1 MASFKELLVK
11 SLKELG
17 EDDLKEFRWF
27 LKNHKHIPKREIEN
41 ADVFD
46 TVDKMVERF
55 GPEEA
60 VRITADILRK
70 MNKNL
75 LADELENEH
84 KEGNLLN
91 RVTSTLLLLC

>member
-1 MASFKELLVK
+1 MASVKDLLVN

-17 EDDLKEFRWF
+17 EDDLKEFRWL
-27 LKNHKHIPKREIEN
+27 LKNHKHIPKREMEN
-41 ADVFD
+41 ADVLD

-60 VRITADILRK
+60 VKITVDMLRK

-75 LADELENEH
+75 LAEKLENEH
-84 KEGNLLN
+84 KKGNMLN
-91 RVTSTLLLLC
+91 RVTVYK

>member
-1 MASFKELLVK
+1 MASVKELLVK

-17 EDDLKEFRWF
+17 EDDLKEFKWF
-27 LKNHKHIPKREIEN
+27 LKNHKHIPQSEIEN

-60 VRITADILRK
+60 VRITVDMLRK
-70 MNKNL
+70 MNQNH
-75 LADELENEH
+75 LAEELENKH
-84 KEGNLLN
+84 KEGNM
-91 RVTSTLLLLC
+91 

>member
-1 MASFKELLVK
+1 MASVKELLVN

-27 LKNHKHIPKREIEN
+27 LTNHKHIPKHEMEN
-41 ADVFD
+41 ADIFD

-60 VRITADILRK
+60 VRIMVDILRK

-75 LADELENEH
+75 LAEKLENKP
-84 KEGNLLN
+84 KEGNMIN
-91 RVTSTLLLLC
+91 RVTVYK